1 MSILKGLG
9 LFNLPPRIR
18 NHTLTHLSRLIM
30 APDVQSLEREQVSAD
45 GFIEGLA
52 AARSLTPATIEA
64 LYLALEQIAA
74 DRLKE
79 LGQ

>member
-18 NHTLTHLSRLIM
+18 DHSMLHLTRLIT
-30 APDVQSLEREQVSAD
+30 ALDVEALEREHISAD

-52 AARSLTPATIEA
+52 AARALTPAMIEA
-64 LYLALEQIAA
+64 LYVAINEVAA

-79 LGQ
+79 LGV

>member
-18 NHTLTHLSRLIM
+18 HHALTHFNRMTLATDAQALTI
-30 APDVQSLEREQVSAD
+30 EQMGAD

-52 AARSLTPATIEA
+52 AARALPPATIEA
-64 LYLALEQIAA
+64 LYLAIGQIGA

>member
-18 NHTLTHLSRLIM
+18 DHALKHLNLLIT
-30 APDVQSLEREQVSAD
+30 APDAQTLEHEHMSAD

-52 AARSLTPATIEA
+52 AARALTPATIEA
-64 LYLALEQIAA
+64 LYEAINQVAA

-79 LGQ
+79 LDP